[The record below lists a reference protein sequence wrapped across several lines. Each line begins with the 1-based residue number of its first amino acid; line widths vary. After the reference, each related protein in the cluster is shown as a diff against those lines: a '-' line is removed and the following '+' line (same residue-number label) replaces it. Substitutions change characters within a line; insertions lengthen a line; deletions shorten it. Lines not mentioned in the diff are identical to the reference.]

1 MLSIK
6 ERIGRIFLEVLSI
19 EVPSATTDI
28 IAAGLLDSLALVTLL
43 FEIEQ
48 EFDIR
53 IPLDG
58 LDIEGL
64 STIERIAALVEGL
77 ILERDSP
84 PLTKRGVR
92 Q

>member
-1 MLSIK
+1 MMSIT
-6 ERIGRIFLEVLSI
+6 ERIGRIFLEALSI

-58 LDIEGL
+58 LDIAGL
-64 STIERIAALVEGL
+64 STLERIAALVEGL
-77 ILERDSP
+77 ILARDSP
-84 PLTKRGVR
+84 PLTKGGVR